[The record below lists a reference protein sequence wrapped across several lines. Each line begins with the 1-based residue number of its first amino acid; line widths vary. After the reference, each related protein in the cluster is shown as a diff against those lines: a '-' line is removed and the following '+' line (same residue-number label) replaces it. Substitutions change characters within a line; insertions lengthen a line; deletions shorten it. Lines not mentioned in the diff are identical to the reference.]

1 MNGLRWAGVPTPIS
15 RGISDGWRG
24 EKEDRQR
31 DRQPLSSNVKL
42 QTEDAVE
49 DDEDVQRIEGEGH
62 PLSVREKIALR
73 RHPQRDDLIVR
84 RLSKNEGDEIESESD
99 KTEGDKHDG
108 GQKSEGRRR
117 RNGEQRCG
125 VADGASLRGRHLGR
139 RSESAPITVQHPWN
153 ALGQRRRCLERDR
166 WARCGLSGHDTTRE
180 RKEKRKKEKKKKG
193 RKESNNK
200 NKKARGSF
208 IF

>member
-1 MNGLRWAGVPTPIS
+1 M
-15 RGISDGWRG
+15 
-24 EKEDRQR
+24 
-31 DRQPLSSNVKL
+31 SSNVKL

-125 VADGASLRGRHLGR
+125 VADGAS
-139 RSESAPITVQHPWN
+139 SP
-153 ALGQRRRCLERDR
+153 
-166 WARCGLSGHDTTRE
+166 
-180 RKEKRKKEKKKKG
+180 
-193 RKESNNK
+193 
-200 NKKARGSF
+200 
-208 IF
+208 